1 MMTINEH
8 RAAYLLNFSTW
19 ITVCIAGLGIVCNI
33 YRLFEHGMGK
43 LNIWASLLLAGYF
56 FYNGLLILKRN
67 DDGRK
72 NVIFACY
79 LSVGILLFAMGVTF
93 YQTGTF
99 FPNSAGKIHM
109 AAFFFPLGWN
119 LWMLLLLHHPAVKRC
134 FFSGT

>member
-8 RAAYLLNFSTW
+8 RAACLLNFSTW
-19 ITVCIAGLGIVCNI
+19 ITVCIAGLGIAGNI

-79 LSVGILLFAMGVTF
+79 LSV
-93 YQTGTF
+93 
-99 FPNSAGKIHM
+99 
-109 AAFFFPLGWN
+109 
-119 LWMLLLLHHPAVKRC
+119 
-134 FFSGT
+134 